1 MIHNFIV
8 QITDIEKDCSYYV
21 TQTSLRNCRY
31 DEFDKKLARM
41 VFDTEEVITM
51 GKFIGRPIY
60 SQKLY

>member
-21 TQTSLRNCRY
+21 TQSLRNCR